1 MPMGFST
8 TGSTPTLFPLLFLV
22 WLKYNFVM
30 DPDLNNSPQN
40 SGSVSTAEALADLNE
55 EIANSGQ
62 PQNTQEIPALDPGFE
77 NLSFSQKLEQ
87 LDPNHKNT
95 GGNSLADFGKTGVT
109 GKFNSPVNKVS
120 FYLVP
125 EKGAITD
132 DFHNLTKEVR
142 AGVYESVSS
151 AIDDLQSVNDQ
162 EALKQ
167 LKGKLRLAA
176 NPGIFFENGQLKI
189 GPGVSKEEIINFV
202 KQKSIEEEEQNGGA
216 QPNPDAEPDLP
227 SQEEITEPEDQEDFD
242 LTSIDGELLEKL
254 SSLGVRVE
262 KVEALPSLAIYDE
275 GEKIL
280 KVRRDANVEFVNE
293 YIKNAV
299 LSEQDGVDQLDPNE
313 DRSDFIKLEDE
324 EEEEKKQVGPEPG
337 MSSQETNAVG
347 ELEKM
352 GFKVSSQPVFN
363 EKTSKYE
370 EKPIDLATAEK
381 VLEALKIL
389 NISSVDHIHI
399 NRIIIGASNT
409 FLGRNLVNE
418 SIRDLFVSP
427 SIEPEELVEFI
438 PFAME
443 QLDKEPL
450 KRNVGFHDF
459 KEKTAEQKLSDLGH
473 LQRIE
478 EEDVGARPDQYR
490 NEEPERIDY
499 DPNNEDP
506 KILLDRLRVAVVG
519 ITDDYNK
526 GKVTLEYL
534 KQVQENYFIAR
545 DRVKQQIRE
554 KVINE
559 ENGNLTQEEL
569 EKKIN
574 DALFEELVR
583 REHDERINAKRQAR
597 EENLTD
603 KAAEMVKNLL
613 ATKTVKWYLGLSR
626 KQRFALNF
634 GVGTVAG
641 LTFGAGAGAFGAL
654 GFVGK
659 RVASGA
665 AGVAAGEWTGKR
677 WSIEKLN
684 EDERRDIE
692 DLKNSNLSL
701 EEKSKR
707 FLSIQQKYKKERIK
721 MAAKR
726 VGVTAL
732 AGAGTGLL
740 ANFAENFATS
750 TIEGTGGSPTLETE
764 QRGRLDQN
772 RLYRNAPKFSQEP
785 VGPKS
790 DAASTMDQ
798 SLKSP
803 NSQDLAAVEPKV
815 KAQIQE
821 LNESQVGQSEP
832 TKPEVA
838 ETPVGEGAEV
848 SESVTPK
855 ASEKP
860 EVSPVPETEIAS
872 TPKTS
877 APESIPPLKPET
889 LIHQVKAGDSVWKML
904 KETLENNDKFKNLS
918 GAGSLQEIADQ
929 IEAKQTR
936 VLQSLVDEV
945 LKNNEKYGI
954 GSNGEISVGQKVD
967 FSNLFADSKKLEALL
982 NEAEN
987 LKPAQITSIID
998 SNHKIETWLSENPG
1012 KQLDLDE
1019 IVNQKPKVF
1028 EMPKTEPAVPELPD
1042 APEMEP
1048 SPISVSEELE
1058 KLKPVSPEAP
1068 FQDIETPKSQ
1078 PEPERVRLR
1087 LAQNEVVD
1095 PQAKLAAN
1103 EEVIRAKR
1111 ELGIL
1116 EDGRERLR
1124 TMSSDTSV
1132 VAKTAEINEAVNQ
1145 VFNNEIDNIYGESH
1159 LLGLQKIAGVATKE
1173 WKTISGLPARRVLE
1187 YFKSPETSDLP
1198 QTILQEL
1205 QTSEKHR
1212 KLVEWVADLVEEAHK
1227 HSNADFKPY
1236 DNGENMESY
1245 IKRIGGFLMRQ
1256 QSQPPVL
1263 DKKLA

>member
-8 TGSTPTLFPLLFLV
+8 MGSTPTLFPLLFLV

-40 SGSVSTAEALADLNE
+40 SGSVSAAEALADLNE

-62 PQNTQEIPALDPGFE
+62 PKNIQEIPALDPGFE

-95 GGNSLADFGKTGVT
+95 GGNSLADFGRTGVT
-109 GKFNSPVNKVS
+109 GKFDSPVNKVS

-176 NPGIFFENGQLKI
+176 NSGIFFENGQLKI

-227 SQEEITEPEDQEDFD
+227 SQEELTEPEDQEDFD

-254 SSLGVRVE
+254 NGLGVRVE
-262 KVEALPSLAIYDE
+262 KVEALPNLAIYDE
-275 GEKIL
+275 GEKVL
-280 KVRRDANVEFVNE
+280 RVRRDADAEFVNK

-299 LSEQDGVDQLDPNE
+299 FPGQDGVDQLGP
-313 DRSDFIKLEDE
+313 S
-324 EEEEKKQVGPEPG
+324 EEEKKIKEAPVSLSGEPEVAENSRFSYFRPQEPRPLPQEPASVEESPSTEQSMG
-337 MSSQETNAVG
+337 SQETT
-347 ELEKM
+347 EQ
-352 GFKVSSQPVFN
+352 SIPDSDQP
-363 EKTSKYE
+363 
-370 EKPIDLATAEK
+370 
-381 VLEALKIL
+381 
-389 NISSVDHIHI
+389 
-399 NRIIIGASNT
+399 
-409 FLGRNLVNE
+409 
-418 SIRDLFVSP
+418 
-427 SIEPEELVEFI
+427 
-438 PFAME
+438 
-443 QLDKEPL
+443 
-450 KRNVGFHDF
+450 
-459 KEKTAEQKLSDLGH
+459 QK
-473 LQRIE
+473 IE
-478 EEDVGARPDQYR
+478 EGDVGVRPNQYGDA
-490 NEEPERIDY
+490 EPERIDY

-665 AGVAAGEWTGKR
+665 AGVAAGEWAGKR

-740 ANFAENFATS
+740 ANFAENFAAS
-750 TIEGTGGSPTLETE
+750 TIEGTGGSSALETE

-798 SLKSP
+798 SVKSP
-803 NSQDLAAVEPKV
+803 NSQDLAAVEPEVKV
-815 KAQIQE
+815 KIQE
-821 LNESQVGQSEP
+821 LNKSQVGQPEP

-877 APESIPPLKPET
+877 APESISPLKPET
-889 LIHQVKAGDSVWKML
+889 LIHEVKAGDSIWKML

-918 GAGSLQEIADQ
+918 GAGSPQEIADQ

-954 GSNGEISVGQKVD
+954 GSNGEISIGQRVD
-967 FSNLFADSKKLEALL
+967 FSNLFADSKKLETLL

-1012 KQLDLDE
+1012 KKLDLNE
-1019 IVNQKPKVF
+1019 IISGNGASTEIKPSA
-1028 EMPKTEPAVPELPD
+1028 TGLEPPTLTKP
-1042 APEMEP
+1042 
-1048 SPISVSEELE
+1048 PISVPEELD
-1058 KLKPVSPEAP
+1058 KLKPLSPEIP
-1068 FQDIETPKSQ
+1068 SQDIEIPRPQ
-1078 PEPERVRLR
+1078 LEPDPVRLK

-1095 PQAKLAAN
+1095 PQARFAAS
-1103 EEVIRAKR
+1103 EEVVKAKK

-1116 EDGRERLR
+1116 GDGRERLR

-1256 QSQPPVL
+1256 QSQSLVL